1 MTPANALR
9 FLDHEAQA
17 CRDRDSHEALC
28 LLLPSIL
35 RALDLE
41 PMTQFEALEARL
53 ELRNC
58 LREKFLNPKKSGAA
72 SAAGKS

>member
-9 FLDHEAQA
+9 FLDHEAQS
-17 CRDRDSHEALC
+17 CRDLDSHEALC

-41 PMTQFEALEARL
+41 PMTKFEALEARL

-58 LREKFLNPKKSGAA
+58 LKEKLKLQQKSGAR

>member
-1 MTPANALR
+1 MTPADALR
-9 FLDHEAQA
+9 FLDHEAQS
-17 CRDRDSHEALC
+17 CRDLDSHEALC

-41 PMTQFEALEARL
+41 PMTKFEALEIRL

-58 LREKFLNPKKSGAA
+58 LKEKLFNPKKSGAA
-72 SAAGKS
+72 RAAGKS